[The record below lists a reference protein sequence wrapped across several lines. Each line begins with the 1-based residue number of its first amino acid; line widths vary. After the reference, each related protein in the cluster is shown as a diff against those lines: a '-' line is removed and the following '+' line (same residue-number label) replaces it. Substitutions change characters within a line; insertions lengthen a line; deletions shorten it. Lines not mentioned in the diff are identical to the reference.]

1 MNNVGLSYEFPA
13 PFLEIEGGT
22 NEFTSEL
29 VKCNITSV
37 NTMTALVL
45 PQVKACVS
53 ILNYMFQM
61 VNLHPKQNYTFSYI
75 FKMVERKSGVVINIS
90 SLSGLMPTPL
100 LSVYSASKSY
110 VDIFSRGLCEEY
122 KKMGVTVQSVAPG
135 YVVRYEI
142 KLS

>member
-1 MNNVGLSYEFPA
+1 MMNIFVGLEIAVLVNNVGLSYEFPA

-45 PQVKACVS
+45 PQVIACVS

-61 VNLHPKQNYTFSYI
+61 VNFT
-75 FKMVERKSGVVINIS
+75 
-90 SLSGLMPTPL
+90 
-100 LSVYSASKSY
+100 SVTGPY
-110 VDIFSRGLCEEY
+110 VFLY
-122 KKMGVTVQSVAPG
+122 F
-135 YVVRYEI
+135 
-142 KLS
+142 